1 LGVSASS
8 SLLDIKFSKKRKIF
22 LKILNLAKITVHGSK
37 ITIIISQHNKLL
49 KDGRAKFI
57 L

>member
-1 LGVSASS
+1 MGVSSS
-8 SLLDIKFSKKRKIF
+8 SLMDIKFSKKSNIF
-22 LKILNLAKITVHGSK
+22 LKTWILAKITVHGSK

-49 KDGRAKFI
+49 KDGRAKFK